1 MSKDAIVATRSLSEQ
16 EWRPRYGLSPR
27 IEPGGLSFIRLRRMW
42 RNWRLHLTIPELR
55 RLLARTRHGL
65 LLKGSLVLAMATWL
79 LCSVILVWQMGDA
92 EGWLSDRYA
101 SFTRYFREQVTDV
114 PNARPFDDMASDFAR
129 ASEVNLIALRG
140 YVLTGNP
147 GFRKEW
153 RQATSKR
160 KALEAEIERNAY
172 LWTDGERLVQ
182 LRNLRTNM
190 DSLVEN
196 EKFVAGLVGTS
207 NRFPGLRL
215 YNEDVQPA
223 LVRAIELCNDSI
235 QSLLVSDKS
244 SAEIDA
250 LAELRGHIRLTA
262 EGLSTFL
269 HSGLSAPPPELSQSL
284 GEIGKAPAALDRI
297 GGNTG
302 EPRLDRLA
310 DLLRKASV
318 QIDDIIALKRT
329 ERWDYADYA
338 FRQKVLP
345 ETEQILF
352 VVKNWRSSAK

>member
-1 MSKDAIVATRSLSEQ
+1 M
-16 EWRPRYGLSPR
+16 
-27 IEPGGLSFIRLRRMW
+27 
-42 RNWRLHLTIPELR
+42 
-55 RLLARTRHGL
+55 
-65 LLKGSLVLAMATWL
+65 LLKGSLVLAMAIWL
-79 LCSVILVWQMGDA
+79 LCNAVIVWQAGDA

-101 SFTRYFREQVTDV
+101 SFTRHVRGQATDV
-114 PNARPFDDMASDFAR
+114 SHVRSFDDMASDFAK
-129 ASEVNLIALRG
+129 ASEVNLVALRG

-147 GFRKEW
+147 GFHKEW
-153 RQATSKR
+153 RQATAKR

-182 LRNLRTNM
+182 LRNLRTSM
-190 DSLVEN
+190 DSLVAN
-196 EKFVAGLVGTS
+196 EKFAASLVGTP

-215 YNEDVQPA
+215 YNEDVRPA
-223 LVRAIELCNDSI
+223 LVRAIDLCNDTI

-244 SAEIDA
+244 SATIGA
-250 LAELRGHIRLTA
+250 LAELRGHIRLTE

-269 HSGLSAPPPELSQSL
+269 HSGLSVPPSELSQSL

-297 GGNTG
+297 GGNAG
-302 EPRLDRLA
+302 APQLDRLA

-318 QIDDIIALKRT
+318 RIDDVIALKRT

-345 ETEQILF
+345 EAEQILF
-352 VVKNWRSSAK
+352 VVKNWRSSTE